1 MKKLSRS
8 CKTILT
14 SICIGLA
21 VIAVIL
27 FCRNFRYYSAE
38 TVHKIF
44 DEYGFYAVSQ
54 DDNATGAI
62 ITHLHSSDFKKCSSA
77 STRAEVCDLFGQ
89 PHARCGSGLVKD
101 VYFTTDGYLV
111 FILYIN
117 NACIVQQIG
126 TLKL

>member
-1 MKKLSRS
+1 MKSLSRRQ
-8 CKTILT
+8 KTILIH
-14 SICIGLA
+14 ICVGLV

-38 TVHKIF
+38 AVHKIF

-62 ITHLHSSDFKKCSSA
+62 ITHLHSSDFKKCSSE
-77 STRAEVCDLFGQ
+77 STRAEVHDLFGQ

-101 VYFTTDGYLV
+101 VYFTTDNCLI
-111 FILYIN
+111 FILDIN
-117 NACIVQQIG
+117 DTCVVQQIS
-126 TLKL
+126 L